1 MKNFWI
7 EIAKEIGVEFG
18 EKFIYTIDDYGYK
31 VKIEEDGLLLE
42 LDNGLVD
49 DKLTVENINKLYDVN
64 VEIIKRE
71 NGYKFCIPII

>member
-1 MKNFWI
+1 MNIVYKITFLDR
-7 EIAKEIGVEFG
+7 KENNEPPYYYIGSKSNCVF
-18 EKFIYTIDDYGYK
+18 
-31 VKIEEDGLLLE
+31 VDGQI